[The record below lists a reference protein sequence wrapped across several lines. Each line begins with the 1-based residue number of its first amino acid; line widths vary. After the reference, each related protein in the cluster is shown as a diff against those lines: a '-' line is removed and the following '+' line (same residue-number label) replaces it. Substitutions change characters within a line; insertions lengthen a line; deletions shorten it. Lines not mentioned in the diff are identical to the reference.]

1 MQSGLAP
8 KTTLTY
14 VGAVKGFLRHEDI
27 TIDQYRLR
35 EKVTL
40 PPKVEVSLDRTPTPA
55 EIRKL
60 LLEADL
66 KMKAAVAV
74 LASSGMRIGE
84 LCALRIGNID
94 FEKKPVQITIAAKNT
109 KTKEARVVRISEEA
123 ANLLKEY
130 LGKRISDKEQW
141 LLPHHENPNQ
151 PYAKNALHNMIM
163 RLIQKCGLLDKL
175 DPESKRYALHP
186 HCLRKYF
193 FTQLIASG
201 IDRGIAEYF
210 MGHKFGLD
218 ANYLRLNE
226 ELLDREY
233 LKAADKFIFLGEIS
247 PPQEINNAL
256 SQQNKELQE
265 RIKQLENENN
275 NIRTEVGSIRSEI
288 SKWFDSGKLPP
299 TVKASEIEIAGK
311 QG

>member
-1 MQSGLAP
+1 LDVYKALDNFVGYCMQSGLAP

-14 VGAVKGFLRHEDI
+14 VGAVKGFLRHEDVA
-27 TIDQYRLR
+27 IDQYRLR

-40 PPKVEVSLDRTPTPA
+40 PPKVEVSLDRTPTQA
-55 EIRKL
+55 ELRKL
-60 LLEADL
+60 ILEADL

-74 LASSGMRIGE
+74 LATSGMRIGE
-84 LCALRIGNID
+84 LCALRIGNIN
-94 FEKKPVQITIAAKNT
+94 FEKKPAQITIPANKT
-109 KTKEARVVRISEEA
+109 KTKQTRVVRISEET

-130 LGKRISDKEQW
+130 LGKRINEKKEW
-141 LLPHHENPNQ
+141 VFPHHEDPTK

-163 RLIQKCGLLDKL
+163 RLIQKCELLDKL

-226 ELLDREY
+226 ELLDKEY
-233 LKAADKFIFLGEIS
+233 LKAADKFIFLREIS
-247 PPQEINNAL
+247 PPQESLIKE
-256 SQQNKELQE
+256 NKEMQQQIQELKLAVRMLQ
-265 RIKQLENENN
+265 
-275 NIRTEVGSIRSEI
+275 
-288 SKWFDSGKLPP
+288 DASGLK
-299 TVKASEIEIAGK
+299 VVQHA
-311 QG
+311 